1 MSENIQLNI
10 DEIEEQEEEEE
21 GKKEGILLSELI
33 NNIENTILMDNNE
46 KYKEYEESIK
56 VSQMIDYQMNYT
68 VKQLIVIC
76 DYYGILKQ
84 IKCNKCNKDEIIHI
98 LIDFENDGNNEDI
111 VSTRKNMWFY
121 MNELKNDKIMKKYV
135 LW

>member
-10 DEIEEQEEEEE
+10 DEIEEEEEEDVM
-21 GKKEGILLSELI
+21 LSELI
-33 NNIENTILMDNNE
+33 NNIENTILMDNN
-46 KYKEYEESIK
+46 EESIK

-98 LIDFENDGNNEDI
+98 LIDFENDENNEDI